1 MLKKLGFW
9 KRFQDP
15 MHEQFRTVIK
25 MFGALA
31 YCPVDQVQAA
41 YDALSRYA
49 TNLYP
54 DITSYTEYFTRTWI
68 GPPGSGGGRYKL
80 NFWNIR
86 EA

>member
-15 MHEQFRTVIK
+15 VHDPFRTIVK

-31 YCPVDQVQAA
+31 YCPVDQVQTAF
-41 YDALSRYA
+41 DILSRHA
-49 TNLYP
+49 TISYP
-54 DITSYTEYFTRTWI
+54 DITPYTQYFARTWV
-68 GPPGSGGGRYKL
+68 GPPGSDGGRYKL
-80 NFWNIR
+80 SFWNIR